1 MNTNEAIKQGV
12 EAGLGLGVVSLH
24 TVGLE
29 VEMGRLA
36 VLEVE
41 GFPIRRQWHLVHRR
55 GKRLSQVAQAFRD
68 HVLRETLPTDGH

>member
-1 MNTNEAIKQGV
+1 
-12 EAGLGLGVVSLH
+12 
-24 TVGLE
+24 
-29 VEMGRLA
+29 MGRLA